1 MTIRTTPT
9 DAFTQQ
15 LVRIDQLIATG
26 KLPQAGKLLNTA
38 HRRDPHDPRPLLLGA
53 KLARAANN
61 PQGEL
66 QAVQRAVALSPEWP
80 VSVMELAFVLS
91 RQQQHTEALEQAR
104 KAVALAPDDLEVLS
118 RAIAVA
124 NAASNAEQA
133 LEWARTALA
142 LVPEDRM
149 TLPGAQLL
157 RYEVAQQLVRT
168 GQHAQ
173 AQPLFA
179 RLLEELPDS
188 PGAHQGALACAAA
201 LGDTGLQRQHA
212 DALLALEP
220 DNTLY
225 QYQRAIAYG
234 ETPTTQPADV
244 VANLFDDYASRFD
257 MHLVGGLKYRVPEL
271 VTQRLLELYP
281 DRKFNLL
288 DLGCGTGLMAIF
300 LGPIEGHIIGAD
312 LSEKMLEQAA
322 RTRLYSRLHHVN
334 VLDALRETPSDH
346 YEVIT
351 CNDVLVYVG
360 DLAEVIPNAWR
371 ILKPGGHFIFSCET
385 AAEDEA
391 NLVLRSP
398 SNRYAHKASHVEQ
411 LCRQAGF
418 DDIRIEHLEQLRMEG
433 GQPLPGFLVL
443 ARKPAGHADPAAA

>member
-1 MTIRTTPT
+1 MTIRTIPT
-9 DAFTQQ
+9 DAFTRQ
-15 LVRIDQLIATG
+15 LARIDQMIATG
-26 KLPQAGKLLNTA
+26 KLPQAGKLLNTT
-38 HRRDPHDPRPLLLGA
+38 HRRDPHDPRVLLLGA

-91 RQQQHTEALEQAR
+91 RQQQHAEALEQAH
-104 KAVALAPDDLEVLS
+104 KAIALAPNDLEVLS
-118 RAIAVA
+118 RAVAVA
-124 NAASNAEQA
+124 NSASNPEQA
-133 LEWARTALA
+133 LEWARAALA
-142 LVPEDRM
+142 LVPESRM

-157 RYEVAQQLVRT
+157 RFEVAQQLART
-168 GQHAQ
+168 GQHLQ

-179 RLLEELPDS
+179 RLLEEVPDS

-201 LGDTGLQRQHA
+201 LGDTALQRQHA
-212 DALLALEP
+212 DALLALDP

-418 DDIRIEHLEQLRMEG
+418 DDIRIEHLEQLRMED